1 MKIVFEESARAFV
14 LDAFNKKV
22 DADGYVAEK
31 SNGGH
36 RVLTPSGDEIPAA
49 EFAGVRK
56 GSVVFIK
63 SNIASLIQAA
73 QAIP

>member
-1 MKIVFEESARAFV
+1 MKMIFDKSARDFV

-22 DADGYVAEK
+22 DAAGYIAEK
-31 SNGGH
+31 NNGGH
-36 RVLTPSGDEIPAA
+36 RVLTPSGDEIQVG

-56 GSVVFIK
+56 GSVVFIR
-63 SNIASLIQAA
+63 SDIASLVQAA

>member
-1 MKIVFEESARAFV
+1 MKMIFDESAREFV
-14 LDAFNKKV
+14 LEAFNKKV
-22 DADGYVAEK
+22 DADGYIVEK

-36 RVLTPSGDEIPAA
+36 RVLTPSGDEIKAG

-56 GSVVFIK
+56 GSVVFIR
-63 SNIASLIQAA
+63 SDIASLVQAA